1 MIPRRSSADS
11 CAALRSDARRSPVAR
26 SRYPWIDAIFD
37 SFDVTTP
44 TASVALTT
52 PTASVVIGAPL
63 AVLGCSLGTSAD
75 RDAESKMEMGRRRL
89 GWGEA
94 SPPSVFVL
102 LSQNGNR
109 VRRRQTTQSRSPTGE
124 AVIATRKQDPCPQQ
138 AQDMEGP
145 AGP

>member
-52 PTASVVIGAPL
+52 PTASVVIAAPL

-75 RDAESKMEMGRRRL
+75 RDGESKMEMGGRRL
-89 GWGEA
+89 GGGEA
-94 SPPSVFVL
+94 WPPSVFTL
-102 LSQNGNR
+102 PSQTGNR
-109 VRRRQTTQSRSPTGE
+109 ARARPTTHSPW
-124 AVIATRKQDPCPQQ
+124 P
-138 AQDMEGP
+138 
-145 AGP
+145 